1 MSIIQVS
8 IIIPT
13 FNRSGMLIQTLNSLL
28 LQDFPKEYFEVIIV
42 DNNSKDDT
50 KQVIKKYIEDNHN
63 KLNIKY
69 TIEKRQG
76 DIYARHTGAYHAI
89 GEILIFTDDD
99 ATFDTNWIS
108 EIVFVF
114 KKFPSVGA
122 VGTRISIK
130 WDKKPPTWILNYES
144 LLGKITYGE
153 NYTVQETGL
162 FINNGSLAILK
173 KVFKEVN
180 GNNPGQLKSFLVG
193 DAEVGLCK
201 KLHERKIPIA
211 FTDNTT
217 MWHHQFVRVNGTLK
231 DIMRRVANN
240 GIVQAYNDIVVC
252 NNKPSY
258 FIKEFFIQLL
268 VIFKSI
274 CTVKRAKI
282 LNSILTFHQ
291 LRYRFIFNKR
301 FRKDEVLIKMLNN
314 RDWLFNEHYI
324 GSKLIY
330 DYKIN

>member
-8 IIIPT
+8 IIIPA

-28 LQDFPKEYFEVIIV
+28 HQDFPKESFEVILV
-42 DNNSKDDT
+42 DNNSTDDT
-50 KQVIKKYIEDNHN
+50 NQVIKKYIETNRD

-69 TIEKRQG
+69 AIEKRQG

-114 KKFPSVGA
+114 KKFPTVGA

-130 WDKKPPTWILNYES
+130 WDKKPPAWILNYES
-144 LLGKITYGE
+144 FLGKITFGE

-162 FINNGSLAILK
+162 FMNNGSLAILK
-173 KVFKEVN
+173 KVFTEVK

-217 MWHHQFVRVNGTLK
+217 MWHHQFVH
-231 DIMRRVANN
+231 I
-240 GIVQAYNDIVVC
+240 
-252 NNKPSY
+252 
-258 FIKEFFIQLL
+258 
-268 VIFKSI
+268 
-274 CTVKRAKI
+274 
-282 LNSILTFHQ
+282 
-291 LRYRFIFNKR
+291 
-301 FRKDEVLIKMLNN
+301 
-314 RDWLFNEHYI
+314 
-324 GSKLIY
+324 
-330 DYKIN
+330 